1 MKTHHPLIVR
11 PGIYHL
17 KLNPLDGGASQRA
30 WLDRT
35 CFVVEGFTKS
45 LDEADDAYDRVMAS
59 MVVHATA
66 DFLYERLGEEA
77 EAQPPE
83 WIESGFGK
91 LDPAAF
97 VAVIVRSLPS
107 HVGLFSEVLR
117 DFYVWLVAAG
127 EIDGGRGQ
135 YLACYFDTLLELH
148 GSGPTGILPT
158 RASRRATAT
167 LARRITEARLRSQ
180 ERARKRT
187 AA

>member
-1 MKTHHPLIVR
+1 MKTHYELI
-11 PGIYHL
+11 
-17 KLNPLDGGASQRA
+17 
-30 WLDRT
+30 
-35 CFVVEGFTKS
+35 EGFTGC
-45 LDEADDAYDRVMAS
+45 LDETNAYDRLKAA

-66 DFLYERLGEEA
+66 EFLIERRDNVALQA
-77 EAQPPE
+77 PE
-83 WIESGFGK
+83 WIEGAFDT

-97 VAVIVRSLPS
+97 IAVVVRSLPQ
-107 HVGLFSEVLR
+107 HVGLFAEVLR

-127 EIDGGRGQ
+127 EIDNRRGQ
-135 YLACYFDTLLELH
+135 FLACYFDTLIELH

-180 ERARKRT
+180 ERAANKKT